1 MSQKI
6 LQRLMSYRKATS
18 ADIPKIKSLWEEVF
32 GDANDYINRF
42 ITHFG
47 IETCYVCEL
56 NSEIVAMAFA
66 LPTTLL
72 SPSNFEGVPEGRGSL
87 YKNLPLKYLYACATH
102 PQHQNQG
109 IMQALI
115 SVIYN
120 DACNENIAAI
130 FLHPAKS
137 YLADYYRKLGFEEFF
152 HRDHFWY
159 YKEKLLAD
167 ESIPLHPFNF
177 ISPETYHKKR
187 VQKLENKY
195 FINWNEDFFRFINKK
210 EVQLCESG
218 NTIFA
223 YKTWFNNII
232 VDELLGDMPHEQ
244 VARLLIEH
252 LPDFETVNIR
262 LQGNEFCC
270 GLIKWCKTLENKPK
284 NGYFAFAME

>member
-1 MSQKI
+1 MN
-6 LQRLMSYRKATS
+6 YRKANS
-18 ADIPKIKSLWEEVF
+18 ADIFKIKSLWEEVF
-32 GDANDYINRF
+32 GDADDYINRF

-47 IETCYVCEL
+47 ITTCYVCER
-56 NSEIVAMAFA
+56 NSKIVSMAFA
-66 LPTTLL
+66 LPATLAL
-72 SPSNFEGVPEGRGSL
+72 PRHCGEG
-87 YKNLPLKYLYACATH
+87 KLKYLYACATH

-109 IMQALI
+109 IMQSLL
-115 SVIYN
+115 STIYN
-120 DACNENIAAI
+120 DACNENIAGI
-130 FLHPAKS
+130 FLHPAKP

-167 ESIPLHPFNF
+167 ESIPLSPLNF
-177 ISPETYHKKR
+177 ISPETYHQKR
-187 VQKLENKY
+187 TQKLEKKC
-195 FINWNEDFFRFINKK
+195 FINWNEDFFRFINEK
-210 EVQLCESG
+210 EVQLCEFG

-270 GLIKWCKTLENKPK
+270 GQIRWCKSLENMPK